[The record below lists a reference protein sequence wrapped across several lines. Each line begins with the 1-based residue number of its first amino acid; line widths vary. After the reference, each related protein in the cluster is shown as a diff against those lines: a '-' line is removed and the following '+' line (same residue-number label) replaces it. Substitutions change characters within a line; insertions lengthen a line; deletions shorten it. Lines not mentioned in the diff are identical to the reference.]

1 MISWD
6 HCPSDG
12 ARLPLPHGDALVLP
26 GKLMLRSV
34 LVLPL
39 LLLFVGCSSSQL
51 PATGYSPGAGATTQ
65 DRYHPKAF
73 QQYFGGGR

>member
-1 MISWD
+1 
-6 HCPSDG
+6 
-12 ARLPLPHGDALVLP
+12 
-26 GKLMLRSV
+26 MLRSV